1 MSDQYGKLYLD
12 VINEVYIGYCQVR
25 RSRFVIKWSDLLEA
39 YIEQPDNFYLFS
51 KEVQKKEIMRVDYMG
66 GVSIEISTILIEKIN
81 DNFFH
86 MMKGITG

>member
-12 VINEVYIGYCQVR
+12 AINEVYIGYCQVR

-39 YIEQPDNFYLFS
+39 YLEYPDHYYQFTN
-51 KEVQKKEIMRVDYMG
+51 EVKNKGIMTVDYMG
-66 GVSIEISTILIEKIN
+66 GVSIEISTFLIEKIN